1 MSCKSNK
8 FFSRNMRKLFLLFF
22 LMLLVRGYGQDM
34 ISRQAPIDRK
44 MKYIDSISLKKSYND
59 KEQPEKVYKKGNTI
73 IVDDK
78 SGWEWIYN
86 EEYTF
91 HDDSYPHRISYR
103 KYVNHPQYT
112 VVGDNVYNKSYA
124 IVRVEENNFENVEFE
139 LLRYVYIKDY
149 KNNKYNFSKEN
160 AKAQNYVKK
169 QLRIL
174 PQDFYGYSEPGALFL
189 EQLEKDHKNDFDN
202 LLKCER
208 LGNLSFKLTYG
219 NKLKE
224 PTKTYKV
231 TYTNKGAYTYGITI
245 AELPLEQID
254 WAKYENMISSNKGD
268 NKNDDSSNYRK
279 NEGLH
284 LYKVKKDDTLP
295 SIARKCN
302 TTVEEICKLNRI
314 GKNVRL
320 TPGQILKVNQPRNS
334 SSDKIGEDI
343 SESSKIEEAPRFS
356 NGEGIKDVDLN
367 KIYDVVE
374 EMPQFPGG
382 PSALFE
388 YISRNVQYPVVA
400 EENGVQGRVLC
411 SYVVEPDGSISDIK
425 VIKSVDPSLDKEAVR
440 VVGSMPKWI
449 PGKQNGILVRVK
461 YTVPV
466 TFRLQ

>member
-1 MSCKSNK
+1 M
-8 FFSRNMRKLFLLFF
+8 FF
-22 LMLLVRGYGQDM
+22 VRSYGQDM

-44 MKYIDSISLKKSYND
+44 MKYIDSISLKKSYNG
-59 KEQPEKVYKKGNTI
+59 KEQPEKVYIKGNTI

-91 HDDSYPHRISYR
+91 HDDSYPHKISYR

-112 VVGDNVYNKSYA
+112 VVGDHVYNKSYA
-124 IVRVEENNFENVEFE
+124 IVRVEENIFEDVESE

-149 KNNKYNFSKEN
+149 KNNKYNFNKEN
-160 AKAQNYVKK
+160 TKAQNYVKK

-174 PQDFYGYSEPGALFL
+174 PQDYYGYSEPGALFL

-245 AELPLEQID
+245 SELPLEQID
-254 WAKYENMISSNKGD
+254 WAKYENIISSDKGE
-268 NKNDDSSNYRK
+268 DSSNYWK
-279 NEGLH
+279 NEGIH
-284 LYKVKKDDTLP
+284 LYKVKKGDTLP

-302 TTVEEICKLNRI
+302 TTVENLCKINHI

-320 TPGQILKVNQPRNS
+320 IPGQILKYDLSAPNNS
-334 SSDKIGEDI
+334 SSDENGEDL
-343 SESSKIEEAPRFS
+343 EDASKTYNVYEVEEPPRFS
-356 NGEGIKDVDLN
+356 NGEGVKEVDQN

-388 YISRNVQYPVVA
+388 FISRNVQYPVVA

-425 VIKSVDPSLDKEAVR
+425 VVKSVDPSLDKEAVR
-440 VVGSMPKWI
+440 VVSSMPRWI

>member
-1 MSCKSNK
+1 M
-8 FFSRNMRKLFLLFF
+8 RNLFLLFF
-22 LMLLVRGYGQDM
+22 LMFLVRSYGQDM
-34 ISRQAPIDRK
+34 LSRQAPIDRK
-44 MKYIDSISLKKSYND
+44 MKYIDSISLKNLYND
-59 KEQPEKVYKKGNTI
+59 NEQPDKVYKKENTI

-112 VVGDNVYNKSYA
+112 VVGNNVYNKSYA

-149 KNNKYNFSKEN
+149 KSNKYNFSKEN
-160 AKAQNYVKK
+160 TKAQNYVKK

-208 LGNLSFKLTYG
+208 LSNLSFKLTYG

-245 AELPLEQID
+245 SELPLEKID

-268 NKNDDSSNYRK
+268 NKNDDSSNYLS

-284 LYKVKKDDTLP
+284 LYKVKKGDTLP

-302 TTVEEICKLNRI
+302 TTVENLCKINHI

-320 TPGQILKVNQPRNS
+320 MPGQILKFDLSASNIS
-334 SSDKIGEDI
+334 STDENEEDYANLY
-343 SESSKIEEAPRFS
+343 EVEEQSRFS
-356 NGEGIKDVDLN
+356 NEEGVSDVDIN
-367 KIYDVVE
+367 KVYDVVE

-388 YISRNVQYPVVA
+388 FISRNMQYPVVA
-400 EENGVQGRVLC
+400 EENGVQGRVIC
-411 SYVVEPDGSISDIK
+411 TYVIESDGSISDIK
-425 VIKSVDPSLDKEAVR
+425 VVKSVDPSLDKEAVR
-440 VVGSMPKWI
+440 VVSSMPKWI
-449 PGKQNGILVRVK
+449 PGKQKGIPVRVK